1 MCCFAL
7 ILMDSLDIIYILVLI
22 LFLSGRILEASLKVL
37 LRMEALVDLSLFQ
50 LQRHGIYLFF
60 WFFTLV
66 VYDCNEF

>member
-1 MCCFAL
+1 M
-7 ILMDSLDIIYILVLI
+7 IYILVLI
-22 LFLSGRILEASLKVL
+22 LFFLSGRILEASLKVL